1 MLDTEPMPTEN
12 FPQDDIRFIYLA
24 GFHREIKQ
32 IVKIMETIITHN
44 QKLIESRKR
53 EVITGIYVPLWE
65 IDLEE
70 QSDLNETS
78 VDELIER
85 LGDRLKS

>member
-1 MLDTEPMPTEN
+1 MLDTEPIPTEN
-12 FPQDDIRFIYLA
+12 FPQDDIRFIYLE

-53 EVITGIYVPLWE
+53 KVITGIYVPLWE
-65 IDLEE
+65 IDLGE